1 MSAPP
6 EWRSLARYGLPG
18 LLLGV
23 AFAWSFGAGHGPA
36 VQAQTQQPGV
46 ESHGTIAFTSSAPN
60 SPTQF
65 LYLIDTKAQSF
76 AVYRVEP
83 SANSRGSGSVKLEAA
98 RKYRWDLQLNEYN
111 NLAPEVRAVESMVK
125 SVSSVRN

>member
-1 MSAPP
+1 MHVL
-6 EWRSLARYGLPG
+6 EDRRSMFRHGLPW

-23 AFAWSFGAGHGPA
+23 SLAWILGIGRGPT
-36 VQAQTQQPGV
+36 VQAQAPATPHDA
-46 ESHGTIAFTSSAPN
+46 SGTIAFTSTSPN
-60 SPTQF
+60 QSTQF

-83 SANSRGSGSVKLEAA
+83 SGNPRGSGTVKLEAA
-98 RKYRWDLQLNEYN
+98 RRYRWDLQLTEYN

-125 SVSSVRN
+125 AVSNRN